1 MGGSTVMF
9 NLCIYFYLF
18 LFICLFIYLFIYLGS
33 YLVINLFLLLLSVT
47 QRDQKK
53 DGLGKI

>member
-9 NLCIYFYLF
+9 NFMYLF
-18 LFICLFIYLFIYLGS
+18 LFIYLFIYLGS
-33 YLVINLFLLLLSVT
+33 YLVINLFLLILSVT

-53 DGLGKI
+53 HGLGKI

>member
-9 NLCIYFYLF
+9 NFMYLF
-18 LFICLFIYLFIYLGS
+18 LFIYFYLFIYLGS

-53 DGLGKI
+53 AWTG